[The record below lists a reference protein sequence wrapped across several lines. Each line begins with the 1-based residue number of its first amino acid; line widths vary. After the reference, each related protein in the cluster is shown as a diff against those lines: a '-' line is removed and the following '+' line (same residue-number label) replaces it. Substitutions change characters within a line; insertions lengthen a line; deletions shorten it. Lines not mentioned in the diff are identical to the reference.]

1 MVLQGAVQA
10 IISVA
15 TSHNCFSN
23 GSTSGKFHKSLA
35 MLHITHDSIQLNE
48 HDTYFNMMERV

>member
-1 MVLQGAVQA
+1 MLQGAVQA

-15 TSHNCFSN
+15 TSSNCFSN
-23 GSTSGKFHKSLA
+23 GSTSGNFHKSLA

-48 HDTYFNMMERV
+48 HDTYFYTMERV